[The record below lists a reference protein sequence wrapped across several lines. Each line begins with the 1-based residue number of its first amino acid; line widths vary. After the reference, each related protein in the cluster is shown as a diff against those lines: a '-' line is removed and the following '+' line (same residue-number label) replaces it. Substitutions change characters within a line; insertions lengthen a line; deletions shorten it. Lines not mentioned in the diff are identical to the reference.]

1 MASDEVTKPLHPDF
15 PDWLPNER
23 FVYSTLGPHERITP
37 CLNTSVFDLVSPAD
51 GGPDYDLGYNT
62 ETLRLA
68 RAANG
73 DLRQYLHSHP
83 DIEEHMRAKWGLQI
97 AEGIAFLHER
107 EIVWGDCSPTN
118 VLLNAKL
125 EVWLCDFAG
134 SSLPFSPALTVA
146 PPDRYCFP
154 EMANFSADKRI
165 DIYAFG
171 CVFLE
176 MLTWDENTVA
186 KGWWLSNLHRGGL
199 ALDGERL
206 LIDTVSFAPFKQIV
220 QGCWDGLYKDG
231 GQLFTAMSEA
241 WAAFQQPAMSED

>member
-1 MASDEVTKPLHPDF
+1 M
-15 PDWLPNER
+15 
-23 FVYSTLGPHERITP
+23 LGPHERITP

-51 GGPDYDLGYNT
+51 GGPDYDPGYNT

-83 DIEEHMRAKWGLQI
+83 DIEEHMRAKWGLQV

-165 DIYAFG
+165 DIYAFVSRCSLG
-171 CVFLE
+171 
-176 MLTWDENTVA
+176 MKTR
-186 KGWWLSNLHRGGL
+186 SPRGGGCPTCIAVVGRAFL
-199 ALDGERL
+199 TRSQCS
-206 LIDTVSFAPFKQIV
+206 DTHTKVWRS
-220 QGCWDGLYKDG
+220 
-231 GQLFTAMSEA
+231 TANA
-241 WAAFQQPAMSED
+241 C